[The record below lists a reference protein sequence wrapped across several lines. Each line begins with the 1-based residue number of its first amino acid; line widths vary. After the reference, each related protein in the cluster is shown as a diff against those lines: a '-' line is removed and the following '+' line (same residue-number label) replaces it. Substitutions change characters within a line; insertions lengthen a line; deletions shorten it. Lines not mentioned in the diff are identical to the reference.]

1 MEVAFLNISFNVDM
15 NTLNKIIFIII
26 LCTWTFYL
34 NVYCALSLQMMPL
47 ETRRGHKFLET
58 EV

>member
-1 MEVAFLNISFNVDM
+1 MKVAFLNISFNVDM

-34 NVYCALSLQMMPL
+34 NVYCALNLQMMPP
-47 ETRRGHKFLET
+47 ETRRGHKSLET